1 MARKKLSPDEEI
13 KRLEQE
19 QAQLRNR
26 MARAKARKLDQLQAE
41 NRKAGNRLK
50 VLTGIA
56 VQQAVKAG
64 ELDQA
69 QVDQWLDQYLCEAD
83 REFVAEQRKKAAEA
97 EAETAQEAAEG
108 ENAPEAT
115 QPVAGEPKPA
125 PEAAQAPRANEPA
138 TYQQFCAHY
147 ELDVDDADAQQQY
160 QQYLANHPGH

>member
-13 KRLEQE
+13 ARLEQE

-26 MARAKARKLDQLQAE
+26 MARAKARKLDELEASG
-41 NRKAGNRLK
+41 RKDANRLK
-50 VLTGIA
+50 VLTGVA
-56 VQQAVKAG
+56 VQQAVAAG

-69 QVDQWLDQYLCEAD
+69 QVDQWLDRYLGDAD
-83 REFVAEQRKKAAEA
+83 RAFVAEQRKKAAEA
-97 EAETAQEAAEG
+97 AAEAAQEAAEG
-108 ENAPEAT
+108 ENAAEAT

-147 ELDVDDADAQQQY
+147 GLDVDDTDAQQQY
-160 QQYLANHPGH
+160 QQYLANHPGN